1 MIVIYMQSSHFYL
14 FICREHYENFL
25 SFCLKIN
32 KVLGYK
38 DYDVDYSIL
47 SDFKPSD
54 LEQMM
59 DLGVKYS
66 GSGSYFEPVEIT
78 NETFVQDYVT
88 RDLCCGLSEYS
99 ISNSVSTSWATATIA
114 AAEAALKAVGRQD
127 MLSVSYLLKCLPE
140 LYEIRPNDVT
150 SNDIIQFVKEYG
162 LISLSMAMHLGE
174 DELCTASV
182 FSYKFDFSRPEVP
195 NKSGL
200 MNLVAEGD
208 PVVVLMAL
216 DLLRLRFVTDSGED
230 KIFTGAAS
238 QPSVYGVLY
247 GYDPKKWIVSLNVV
261 PCETIYLNLPV
272 KESETNANYAGIAAY
287 AFSVKAQP
295 LRFFCGSEHYPF
307 LGDKTDFQ

>member
-66 GSGSYFEPVEIT
+66 GLGSYFEPVEIT
-78 NETFVQDYVT
+78 NETFVQDIVT

-99 ISNSVSTSWATATIA
+99 ISNSVSTSWATATIT

-150 SNDIIQFVKEYG
+150 SNDIIQFVICPCFR
-162 LISLSMAMHLGE
+162 LLSW
-174 DELCTASV
+174 
-182 FSYKFDFSRPEVP
+182 
-195 NKSGL
+195 
-200 MNLVAEGD
+200 
-208 PVVVLMAL
+208 
-216 DLLRLRFVTDSGED
+216 LR
-230 KIFTGAAS
+230 
-238 QPSVYGVLY
+238 
-247 GYDPKKWIVSLNVV
+247 
-261 PCETIYLNLPV
+261 
-272 KESETNANYAGIAAY
+272 
-287 AFSVKAQP
+287 
-295 LRFFCGSEHYPF
+295 
-307 LGDKTDFQ
+307 